1 MISTIRRVTRKIIG
15 LIALTRMI
23 KPRKIAILVIWLLM
37 KILRKI
43 YPGTVAIYIRQSAML
58 WTRVIISIVLMNLI
72 YSKNTIILTIHREN
86 TDHIE
91 NSTDTPNIRNQNM
104 FDLQYQMT
112 NEKLSND
119 KNRLQESN
127 NFKDN
132 NFAEET
138 YFYTQTFND
147 EKKNSLSDNLVHS
160 NATKI
165 SREKNEVNFFI

>member
-1 MISTIRRVTRKIIG
+1 MPIYRFS
-15 LIALTRMI
+15 IA
-23 KPRKIAILVIWLLM
+23 
-37 KILRKI
+37 
-43 YPGTVAIYIRQSAML
+43 
-58 WTRVIISIVLMNLI
+58 VLKF